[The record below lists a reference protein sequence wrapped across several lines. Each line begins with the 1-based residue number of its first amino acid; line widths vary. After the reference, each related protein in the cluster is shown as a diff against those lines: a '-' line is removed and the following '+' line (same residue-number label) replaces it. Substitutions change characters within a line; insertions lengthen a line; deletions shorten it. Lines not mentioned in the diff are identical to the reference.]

1 MCRGAFLGIAGAKAA
16 TNRITNCNSEIAS
29 SVHGST
35 DSHERFF
42 PCPFALNSSK
52 GIFGPSSTVDSS
64 KNRRFEMKNSIMLAV
79 SALLLASV
87 LSGCFSFRGGD
98 ETVIQQRSPSTEREL
113 ADLKAAYD
121 RGIISQQEYN
131 QQRDRLMGR

>member
-1 MCRGAFLGIAGAKAA
+1 MRNKIIVAA
-16 TNRITNCNSEIAS
+16 Q
-29 SVHGST
+29 V
-35 DSHERFF
+35 
-42 PCPFALNSSK
+42 
-52 GIFGPSSTVDSS
+52 
-64 KNRRFEMKNSIMLAV
+64 
-79 SALLLASV
+79 LLLAAV
-87 LSGCFSFRGGD
+87 ISGCFSFRGGD

>member
-1 MCRGAFLGIAGAKAA
+1 MKKSKSTMLG
-16 TNRITNCNSEIAS
+16 
-29 SVHGST
+29 V
-35 DSHERFF
+35 
-42 PCPFALNSSK
+42 
-52 GIFGPSSTVDSS
+52 
-64 KNRRFEMKNSIMLAV
+64 
-79 SALLLASV
+79 ALLLAGA

-98 ETVIQQRSPSTEREL
+98 ETVIQQRSTSTEREL

>member
-1 MCRGAFLGIAGAKAA
+1 MAESQAKLETKRG
-16 TNRITNCNSEIAS
+16 RS
-29 SVHGST
+29 S
-35 DSHERFF
+35 R
-42 PCPFALNSSK
+42 
-52 GIFGPSSTVDSS
+52 DSS

-79 SALLLASV
+79 SALLLASA